1 LKLSPEEL
9 FITDILRSF
18 VAGHPAG
25 WTGAP
30 LPTGL
35 DWQAILAIGHYHNLL
50 SLFYH
55 EISRQG
61 QAEQLPSWFRQQ
73 LRQEFLQNTA
83 FTLLYEAVLGQ
94 VQDALDC
101 QAIPFII
108 LKGPS
113 IAAEFYQPREVRP
126 YVDLDVLINKDD
138 YNRVKEVLERLDFY
152 QPEAAFEEIQRQF
165 FNCVNF
171 RRHGEQQVALD
182 LQWDT
187 LLVSWNDHSFLK
199 GEQVWQNRR
208 WLDFDGRSLPVL
220 QPEALVVYLSIHL
233 AVHHQ
238 FARLLSL
245 LDLDLVIRRHAARID
260 WHEVVNLALKM
271 RICKPLFYSFK
282 LAVDLLGSP
291 LPKEVLAEL
300 EQPAYEK
307 YLLPIQ
313 TLAFKTKPLAKP
325 FELAV
330 KYLLID
336 RFPER
341 FKAVRVY
348 FQKARARKN
357 VKAS

>member
-18 VAGHPAG
+18 VAAHPDAR
-25 WTGAP
+25 TGAS

-35 DWQAILAIGHYHNLL
+35 DWQTILAIGQYHNLL

-61 QAEQLPSWFRQQ
+61 QSEQLPTWFRQQ

-83 FTLLYEAVLGQ
+83 FTLLYEAALGQ

-108 LKGPS
+108 VKGPS
-113 IAAEFYQPREVRP
+113 IAAEFYQPQEVRP
-126 YVDLDVLINKDD
+126 YVDLDVMIKRDD
-138 YNRVKEVLERLDFY
+138 YTRVKEVLERLDFY
-152 QPEAAFEEIQRQF
+152 QPEAALEEIQRQF

-171 RRHGEQQVALD
+171 RRRGEQQVALD

-187 LLVSWNDHSFLK
+187 LLVSWNEHSFLK

-208 WLDFDGRSLPVL
+208 WLDFEGRSLPVL
-220 QPEALVVYLSIHL
+220 QPVALVVYLSIHL

-238 FARLLSL
+238 FTRLLSL

-260 WHEVVNLALKM
+260 WHKIVSLAFKM

-282 LAVDLLGSP
+282 LAVDLLDSP
-291 LPKEVLAEL
+291 IPKEVFEEL

-307 YLLPIQ
+307 YLLPIH

-341 FKAVRVY
+341 LKASRVY
-348 FQKARARKN
+348 FQKTRARKN
-357 VKAS
+357 MKTS